1 MRTMADDGRRI
12 VEALG
17 GDWSLRGGMARCPAH
32 ADATPSLSI
41 RPGKT
46 RLLFHCFAGCPNDA
60 VLKELVRLRLSPGP
74 CYPETLTSVPPPD
87 FQRAALRLWGD
98 ARPVRG
104 TLAETYLRS
113 RGIYPVED
121 TANALRFH
129 PRTPF
134 GRKPH
139 TVFAPA
145 LIAAVSND
153 SELVAV
159 QRIFL
164 GRDGFVSRNIL
175 PPKRGLG
182 VPGTGAVR
190 LGNPHTVLGLAEGVE
205 TGLSAMRLFDI
216 PCWATLGAGRI
227 GQIAVPASVEKLV
240 LFLDNDLAGR
250 RAEQR
255 AREIYAGRFEIDPRY
270 PKTRNHDWNDVLR
283 TSVRPSSISL
293 SGERRDVGSGPAWSG
308 E

>member
-1 MRTMADDGRRI
+1 MRTMTDDGRRI

-17 GDWSLRGGMARCPAH
+17 GEWSPRGGMACCPAH

-60 VLKELVRLRLSPGP
+60 VLKELARLRLSWRGRDPD
-74 CYPETLTSVPPPD
+74 TATSTPPSN
-87 FQRAALRLWGD
+87 FRKAALRLWAD
-98 ARPVRG
+98 ARAVHG

-113 RGIYPVED
+113 RLIYTVENAD
-121 TANALRFH
+121 NAALRFH

-134 GRKPH
+134 GRKPN
-139 TVFAPA
+139 TMFAPA
-145 LIAAVSND
+145 LIAAISD
-153 SELVAV
+153 DTGLVAV

-164 GRDGFVSRNIL
+164 DRDGGLSRRIL

-190 LGNPHTVLGLAEGVE
+190 LGNPDTVLGLAEGAE

-216 PCWATLGAGRI
+216 PCWATLGAARI
-227 GQIAVPASVEKLV
+227 GQIAIPERVEKLV

-270 PKTRNHDWNDVLR
+270 PKTRNHAWNDLLR
-283 TSVRPSSISL
+283 NSQNPPNKR
-293 SGERRDVGSGPAWSG
+293 
-308 E
+308 

>member
-1 MRTMADDGRRI
+1 
-12 VEALG
+12 
-17 GDWSLRGGMARCPAH
+17 MARCPAH

-60 VLKELVRLRLSPGP
+60 VLNELARLRLSWRARDPD
-74 CYPETLTSVPPPD
+74 TATSAPPSN
-87 FQRAALRLWGD
+87 FRGAALRLWAD
-98 ARPVRG
+98 ARPVHG

-113 RGIYPVED
+113 RLIHMVENAD
-121 TANALRFH
+121 NAALRFH

-139 TVFAPA
+139 TIFAPA
-145 LIAAVSND
+145 LIAAVID
-153 SELVAV
+153 DTELVAV

-164 GRDGFVSRNIL
+164 DRDGCLSRRIL

-190 LGNPHTVLGLAEGVE
+190 LGNPGTVLGLAEGAE
-205 TGLSAMRLFDI
+205 TSLSAMSLFDI
-216 PCWATLGAGRI
+216 PCWATLGAARI
-227 GQIAVPASVEKLV
+227 GHIAIPAGVEKLV
-240 LFLDNDLAGR
+240 LFLDNDAAGR

-255 AREIYAGRFEIDPRY
+255 AREIHAGRCEIDARY
-270 PKTRNHDWNDVLR
+270 PKTHSHDWNDVLR
-283 TSVRPSSISL
+283 NSL
-293 SGERRDVGSGPAWSG
+293 NPPTNR
-308 E
+308 

>member
-1 MRTMADDGRRI
+1 VQTMADDGRRI

-17 GDWSLRGGMARCPAH
+17 GEWSPRGGMACCPAH

-60 VLKELVRLRLSPGP
+60 VLKQLVRLRLSSRARG
-74 CYPETLTSVPPPD
+74 PETAMSAPTSN
-87 FQRAALRLWGD
+87 FRGAALRLWGD
-98 ARPVRG
+98 ARPVHG

-113 RGIYPVED
+113 RLIYTTED
-121 TANALRFH
+121 TTNWPLRFH

-139 TVFAPA
+139 TIFAPA
-145 LIAAVSND
+145 LIAAVSD
-153 SELVAV
+153 DTGLVAV

-164 GRDGFVSRNIL
+164 DRDGGLSRRII

-190 LGNPHTVLGLAEGVE
+190 LGNPDAVLGFAEGLE
-205 TGLSAMRLFDI
+205 TALSAMHLFNI
-216 PCWATLGAGRI
+216 PCWATLGAARI
-227 GQIAVPASVEKLV
+227 GHIAIPTPVEKLV
-240 LFLDNDLAGR
+240 LFLDNDIAGR
-250 RAEQR
+250 RAAQR
-255 AREIYAGRFEIDPRY
+255 AHEIYAGRFQIDPHY
-270 PKTRNHDWNDVLR
+270 PKTGGHDWNDVLR
-283 TSVRPSSISL
+283 NSPNPPLVR
-293 SGERRDVGSGPAWSG
+293 
-308 E
+308 